1 MPAWLLSV
9 LSVQVVESS
18 AVGRVLLS
26 TSGGLPRVLAVA
38 CNVGGRTIY
47 GIPFANNLQ
56 RSNLLLV
63 LGFLG
68 IVFCFSWYASLGY
81 YPCSMASL
89 KLFKMCIYLRSFYS
103 RLSYSF
109 FKMFLVFFLHIPS
122 PSLPF
127 KILGVCLP
135 ACLPACLLFIWFW
148 CQSNSG
154 FLECIWKD
162 FLRP

>member
-1 MPAWLLSV
+1 M
-9 LSVQVVESS
+9 
-18 AVGRVLLS
+18 
-26 TSGGLPRVLAVA
+26 LAVA

-68 IVFCFSWYASLGY
+68 TGFLFVFSGMLVWGIIL
-81 YPCSMASL
+81 CSMASL

-109 FKMFLVFFLHIPS
+109 FKRFLVFFLHIPS
-122 PSLPF
+122 PRLPF

-135 ACLPACLLFIWFW
+135 ALFACLLFIWFW

-162 FLRP
+162 FLCP